1 MAPPLTCSSLLGV
14 VLTVLVLY
22 PAPGRTEST
31 PSLNDTKLALEGTRD
46 GLTSDLSG
54 GGGPQLFDDL
64 DVYFSQEECVSLP
77 LTQMTSSRE
86 APLECFEDLDL
97 IGGEDR
103 TETSQQLSL
112 ESKELEE
119 LSLETYSTAAPLV
132 HDSEKSEGDVGTHE
146 RKMSG
151 RTLTCKTKV
160 ISLLVTIEN
169 QTPLEL
175 SQCLG
180 VKTLSDIIK
189 VPWEEAKNVYKCP
202 NCDQSFSDNTYLVLH
217 QKIHFREK
225 RYKCSTCEKTFS
237 HRTNLRTHKRI
248 HTGEKPYKCT
258 KCAASFRQQSH
269 LSRHM
274 SSHIKEK
281 PYTCNVCGK
290 GFMWLPGLTEH
301 QKSHADKKSYECAD
315 HDQHDC
321 QETNPALPDTD
332 SSDTPY
338 QHTQCVKSLEQPSY
352 PALPEKGSSDT
363 PYRHTQCVKS
373 LEQPSYPAL
382 LEKDHKKD
390 SKNCSIDDED
400 FFSFSR
406 FKPLQCLDCDMTF
419 PCFSELVSHQTI
431 HDMEKPH
438 KCKTCAKT
446 FALDSELA
454 SHEKSH
460 IKEPFKCTVC
470 GKSFRANM
478 HLITHKRTHR
488 RNTK

>member
-1 MAPPLTCSSLLGV
+1 MASPLS
-14 VLTVLVLY
+14 
-22 PAPGRTEST
+22 
-31 PSLNDTKLALEGTRD
+31 
-46 GLTSDLSG
+46 TSDEQ
-54 GGGPQLFDDL
+54 GPQLFEDL

-77 LTQMTSSRE
+77 PAQKTNSRE

-97 IGGEDR
+97 IGGEDK
-103 TETSQQLSL
+103 TEPSQQLSL
-112 ESKELEE
+112 ESMEPGE
-119 LSLETYSTAAPLV
+119 LSLDTHSTAAPLV
-132 HDSEKSEGDVGTHE
+132 HSSEKSEDDVGTHE

-151 RTLTCKTKV
+151 GTLTCKTKV

-169 QTPLEL
+169 QTPLVEL

-180 VKTLSDIIK
+180 VRALSDIIE

-202 NCDQSFSDNTYLVLH
+202 DCDQSFSDNTYLVLH
-217 QKIHFREK
+217 QKIHSREK
-225 RYKCSTCEKTFS
+225 RYKCNTCEKTFS

-274 SSHIKEK
+274 NSHIKEK

-290 GFMWLPGLTEH
+290 GFMWLPGLAEH

-315 HDQHDC
+315 RDQHYC
-321 QETNPALPDTD
+321 QETNLALPEKTG
-332 SSDTPY
+332 SSDTPF
-338 QHTQCVKSLEQPSY
+338 QHAQCVKSLEQPSY
-352 PALPEKGSSDT
+352 PALPEK
-363 PYRHTQCVKS
+363 
-373 LEQPSYPAL
+373 
-382 LEKDHKKD
+382 DHKED

-446 FALDSELA
+446 FALESELA
-454 SHEKSH
+454 SHEKNH
-460 IKEPFKCTVC
+460 IKEEPFKCTVC
-470 GKSFRANM
+470 GKSFRVNM

>member
-1 MAPPLTCSSLLGV
+1 MCTSVP
-14 VLTVLVLY
+14 TV
-22 PAPGRTEST
+22 
-31 PSLNDTKLALEGTRD
+31 TK
-46 GLTSDLSG
+46 TSVIIHT
-54 GGGPQLFDDL
+54 LF
-64 DVYFSQEECVSLP
+64 C
-77 LTQMTSSRE
+77 
-86 APLECFEDLDL
+86 
-97 IGGEDR
+97 I
-103 TETSQQLSL
+103 
-112 ESKELEE
+112 
-119 LSLETYSTAAPLV
+119 
-132 HDSEKSEGDVGTHE
+132 
-146 RKMSG
+146 RKF
-151 RTLTCKTKV
+151 
-160 ISLLVTIEN
+160 IS
-169 QTPLEL
+169 
-175 SQCLG
+175 
-180 VKTLSDIIK
+180 
-189 VPWEEAKNVYKCP
+189 
-202 NCDQSFSDNTYLVLH
+202 
-217 QKIHFREK
+217 EK

-301 QKSHADKKSYECAD
+301 QKSHSDKKSYECAD
-315 HDQHDC
+315 HDQHDG
-321 QETNPALPDTD
+321 QETNPALPDTGL
-332 SSDTPY
+332 SDTPY

-352 PALPEKGSSDT
+352 PAL
-363 PYRHTQCVKS
+363 
-373 LEQPSYPAL
+373 
-382 LEKDHKKD
+382 LEKDYKKD

-406 FKPLQCLDCDMTF
+406 FKPF

-431 HDMEKPH
+431 HDMEKPL

-470 GKSFRANM
+470 RKSFRANM
-478 HLITHKRTHR
+478 HLITHNRTHR